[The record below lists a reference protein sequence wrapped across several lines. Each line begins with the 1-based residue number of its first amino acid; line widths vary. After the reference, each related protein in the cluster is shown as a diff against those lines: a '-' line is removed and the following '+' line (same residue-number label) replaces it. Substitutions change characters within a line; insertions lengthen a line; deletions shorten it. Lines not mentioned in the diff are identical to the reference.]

1 MTYTSESRTP
11 QAAIS
16 SRRMARRLLSGAG
29 CASLTAYRL
38 DDGAPSQLVLHA
50 LDVTGSIIVAA
61 HPAAD
66 HPMVD
71 VPCEAPVE
79 VRLDVA
85 LEAAEPG
92 LRITTATVHL
102 LGVLTWLDDGGR
114 DAVLSGSVAGCHC
127 AITGEDPLTDLA
139 ELARAPGGRLG
150 VVETSRIM
158 VHDAM
163 GVSGHTM
170 EEVLDPD
177 AKGVRPLL
185 WSASETFGAQDEVKA
200 LGEGELEVL
209 CDGVEQGSVPGIICS
224 RRPSGGLHEALW
236 GRVLC
241 VDVSP
246 HAVTLLRLG
255 RETTDTLQ
263 ILLPAGTTRAHEAG
277 RHLRYLVQ
285 EALVGG
291 ILP

>member
-150 VVETSRIM
+150 VVEMSRIM

-200 LGEGELEVL
+200 LGEGALEVL

>member
-29 CASLTAYRL
+29 CAPLTAYRL

-127 AITGEDPLTDLA
+127 AITGEAPLTDLA

-200 LGEGELEVL
+200 LGEGALEVL

>member
-200 LGEGELEVL
+200 LGEGALEVL

>member
-150 VVETSRIM
+150 VVETSRIV

-200 LGEGELEVL
+200 LGEGALEVL
-209 CDGVEQGSVPGIICS
+209 CDVVEQGSVPGIICS

>member
-200 LGEGELEVL
+200 LGEGALEVL

-277 RHLRYLVQ
+277 LHLRYLVQ

>member
-66 HPMVD
+66 HPMVN

-200 LGEGELEVL
+200 LGEGALEVL

>member
-102 LGVLTWLDDGGR
+102 LGVLTWLDNGGR

-200 LGEGELEVL
+200 LGEGALEVL

>member
-200 LGEGELEVL
+200 LGEGALEVL
-209 CDGVEQGSVPGIICS
+209 CDRVAQGSVPGIICS

>member
-85 LEAAEPG
+85 LEAAGPG

-200 LGEGELEVL
+200 LGEGALEVL

>member
-1 MTYTSESRTP
+1 MTSISGDRTP
-11 QAAIS
+11 QTTIA

-29 CASLTAYRL
+29 CATLTAYRL
-38 DDGAPSQLVLHA
+38 DAGAPSQLVLHA

-61 HPAAD
+61 HPAVG
-66 HPMVD
+66 HPMVS
-71 VPCEAPVE
+71 VPNESPVE
-79 VRLDVA
+79 VRLDVT

-102 LGVLTWLDDGGR
+102 LGMLTWLDDVQC

-127 AITGEDPLTDLA
+127 SITGEDPLTDLA
-139 ELARAPGGRLG
+139 ALASAPGGRLG
-150 VVETSRIM
+150 VIESGRIM

-163 GVSGHTM
+163 GISGHTI

-185 WSASETFGAQDEVKA
+185 WSAFETFSAQDEVKA
-200 LGEGELEVL
+200 LGEEALGVL
-209 CDGVEQGSVPGIICS
+209 CEGVEQGTIPGVVCS
-224 RRPSGGLHEALW
+224 RRSTEGLCTALL

-246 HAVTLLRLG
+246 HAVTLLRLQ
-255 RETTDTLQ
+255 REGADTIQ
-263 ILLPAGTTRAHEAG
+263 ILLPPGTTRAHEAG
-277 RHLRYLVQ
+277 RRLRSLVQ
-285 EALVGG
+285 DALVGG
-291 ILP
+291 LLP

>member
-102 LGVLTWLDDGGR
+102 LGVLTWLDDSGR

-170 EEVLDPD
+170 KEVLDPD
-177 AKGVRPLL
+177 ARGVRPLL

-200 LGEGELEVL
+200 LGEGALEVL